1 MKRSD
6 AATPAVSDVRRFWE
20 QHPLATAAIE
30 HEPGT
35 PEFYERFRLLRE
47 QVEPPELQARFYA
60 YGAWAGR
67 RVLDV
72 GCGNGY
78 LLGHY
83 ARAGACTTGIDLTS
97 RGVALSARRF
107 ELGGLRGDFAQG
119 NAEALP
125 FRDASFDLVLSMG
138 VLHHTPN
145 TAAAVEEI
153 RRVLRPG
160 GTFLIMLYHRNSL
173 AYRWVFS
180 VGRFLKRRYWRKSL
194 QEMVNRV
201 DGDENPLG
209 RVYSRGEMATLLHR
223 FESVETSVACLE
235 PTHFGREWL
244 GRLVPAGIRDRLA
257 PRWGWFL
264 YARARK
270 PV

>member
-1 MKRSD
+1 
-6 AATPAVSDVRRFWE
+6 
-20 QHPLATAAIE
+20 
-30 HEPGT
+30 
-35 PEFYERFRLLRE
+35 
-47 QVEPPELQARFYA
+47 
-60 YGAWAGR
+60 
-67 RVLDV
+67 
-72 GCGNGY
+72 
-78 LLGHY
+78 
-83 ARAGACTTGIDLTS
+83 
-97 RGVALSARRF
+97 
-107 ELGGLRGDFAQG
+107 
-119 NAEALP
+119 
-125 FRDASFDLVLSMG
+125 
-138 VLHHTPN
+138 
-145 TAAAVEEI
+145 
-153 RRVLRPG
+153 
-160 GTFLIMLYHRNSL
+160 
-173 AYRWVFS
+173 
-180 VGRFLKRRYWRKSL
+180 VGRFLKPRYWRKSL

>member
-6 AATPAVSDVRRFWE
+6 STPVVSDVRRFWE
-20 QHPLATAAIE
+20 AHPLATAGISHA
-30 HEPGT
+30 PGT
-35 PEFYERFRLLRE
+35 LAFYERFRVLRE
-47 QVEPPELQARFYA
+47 QIEPPSFQERYYR
-60 YGAWAGR
+60 YGDQAGR

-78 LLGHY
+78 LLSHY
-83 ARAGACTTGIDLTS
+83 ARAGARTTGIDLTAA
-97 RGVALSARRF
+97 GVALSAGRF
-107 ELGGLRGDFAQG
+107 RLEGLSGAFTQG

-125 FRDASFDLVLSMG
+125 FRTASFDLVLSMG

-145 TAAAVEEI
+145 TAGAIGEI
-153 RRVLRPG
+153 HRVLKPG
-160 GTFLIMLYHRNSL
+160 GEFLIMLYHRNSL

-180 VGRFLKRRYWRKSL
+180 VGRFLKPRYWRKSL

-209 RVYSRGEMATLLHR
+209 RVYDRREMGRLLGA
-223 FESVETSVACLE
+223 FQSVQTEVGCLE
-235 PTHFGREWL
+235 PTHFGKEWL
-244 GRLVPAGIRDRLA
+244 GRLVPAAVRDRLA
-257 PRWGWFL
+257 TRWGWFL

-270 PV
+270 PA